1 MEQPPDL
8 RGSGFLV
15 LANGDQYA
23 ANYDLSKAL
32 APISKPG
39 RWAEN
44 RRYRGVLNVFDYADR
59 VIPAATHLVLDDGRR
74 FALRSAAVT
83 RRSGIF
89 EIQTGVTAEAG
100 AA

>member
-1 MEQPPDL
+1 MQQPPNL

-23 ANYDLSKAL
+23 ARYDLSRAL
-32 APISKPG
+32 APMSRPG

-44 RRYRGVLNVFDYADR
+44 RRYHGVVSVFDYADS

-74 FALRSAAVT
+74 FALRSCDTSAEPGVFAVK
-83 RRSGIF
+83 
-89 EIQTGVTAEAG
+89 TGVAAEV
-100 AA
+100 AAH

>member
-1 MEQPPDL
+1 MQQPPDL

-23 ANYDLSKAL
+23 ATYDLSRAL
-32 APISKPG
+32 APISRPG

-44 RRYRGVLNVFDYADR
+44 RRYSGLLSVPDYADR

-74 FALRSAAVT
+74 FALRSAGST
-83 RRSGIF
+83 RRDGMF
-89 EIQTGVTAEAG
+89 EIQTGVAAESG
-100 AA
+100 AH